1 MRGITL
7 FIVLKLVLIMIN
19 SYRFGNIT
27 VKDAKYNADLIIF
40 PDHVE
45 DKWWR
50 LKGHELHVSDLKS
63 VFDYEPEV
71 LVVGKGA
78 YGLMKITEE
87 AVKLLDEKDIRVVAR
102 KTKEACEEFN
112 FLLKEGKKV
121 VAALHLTC

>member
-1 MRGITL
+1 
-7 FIVLKLVLIMIN
+7 MIDT
-19 SYRFGNIT
+19 YRFGNIT
-27 VKDAKYNADLIIF
+27 VEGKKFNRDLIVF

-45 DKWWR
+45 DNWWR

-78 YGLMKITEE
+78 YGLMKISEE
-87 AVKLLDEKDIRVVAR
+87 AAESLHEKDIRVVAR

-112 FLLKEGKKV
+112 LLLREGKKV